1 MFFFNFHQKHYPNR
15 GEVQVK
21 KTSFYFIPYNFQNI
35 FLILVFYFYLCIYHY
50 LNFLSLYFIL
60 KKNDSV
66 LMMDFFST
74 KSLQAYN
81 YSLHSLYI
89 YIYTYTHT
97 HTHTQCNNSLQ
108 L

>member
-60 KKNDSV
+60 KK
-66 LMMDFFST
+66 MIQ
-74 KSLQAYN
+74 SL
-81 YSLHSLYI
+81 
-89 YIYTYTHT
+89 
-97 HTHTQCNNSLQ
+97 
-108 L
+108 